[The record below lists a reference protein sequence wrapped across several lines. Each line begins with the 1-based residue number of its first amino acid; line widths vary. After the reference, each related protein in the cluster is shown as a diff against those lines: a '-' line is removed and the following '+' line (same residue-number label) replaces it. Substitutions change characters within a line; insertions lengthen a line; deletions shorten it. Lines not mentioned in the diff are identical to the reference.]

1 MSDLANTTVEVNG
14 QSVELDDHGNL
25 VDINAWNTDV
35 AALLAKDEGIEL
47 SPDHIE
53 VLDYLRDEYLNNGGN
68 QPMERIIL
76 KGMSKRLGRK
86 VSSKD
91 MYDLFPKAPSKQGN
105 RIAGLP
111 FVSIFE
117 APVTALSVTF
127 ARAAGG
133 RAVTTFSAGPQAV
146 SAGRINVA
154 IWPGVCVAA
163 SIAAAPSAATSSDE
177 SDVRTQCDIGR
188 ATPSMSEVSG
198 ASCLMW

>member
-1 MSDLANTTVEVNG
+1 MSELANTTVEVNG

-47 SPDHIE
+47 SAEHIE

-91 MYDLFPKAPSKQGN
+91 MYELFPKAPSKQGN

-111 FVSIFE
+111 FVN
-117 APVTALSVTF
+117 
-127 ARAAGG
+127 RKGG
-133 RAVTTFSAGPQAV
+133 Y
-146 SAGRINVA
+146 
-154 IWPGVCVAA
+154 
-163 SIAAAPSAATSSDE
+163 
-177 SDVRTQCDIGR
+177 
-188 ATPSMSEVSG
+188 
-198 ASCLMW
+198 